1 MRYLWTEDTGAGLH
15 FWKLV
20 NQLFF
25 DNELVV
31 ENKGSNQGL
40 LDALIDLET
49 EDGDEYFVAF
59 DYVVDNQ
66 DIRNKYRMLK
76 SITDKSEGKIVILD
90 MICFEYLILA
100 FDKLV
105 EWTGTGKTDKIKI
118 RDKVLVAVEN
128 HRIDLSKIDDEKTL
142 QYEKNALNN
151 FKDVL
156 GKYCAINQFVEL
168 SKRCFL
174 VEHQNEIQKRDTFV
188 KLATEY
194 AVTLTNYDA
203 DSMVCEI
210 CRSYIVNVHLC
221 FETFLKDV
229 CRQIN
234 KYGKNEY
241 KPRIQEESY
250 LSCAVRNICGNN
262 LSDDMKPLYELCEY
276 YRLIRNTSVHDLCE
290 IDSHEKEYRK
300 LQKYNFKT
308 EAKFSKLVAPNKYEE
323 ISFDDFVMFSRSC
336 VELATYIF
344 EKMAYDYTKIALDIP
359 DKQISKWRKY
369 SKNRQEKALCLY
381 IKTLYKVDEEF
392 IEQIP
397 KLLNMIIDPIV

>member
-31 ENKGSNQGL
+31 ESKWSNQGL

-118 RDKVLVAVEN
+118 REEVLTAVES

-142 QYEKNALNN
+142 QYIAGFKRYSTERVMKSLVGELTENEKWSVKGSLMGECWY
-151 FKDVL
+151 KDCCISEHSDNL
-156 GKYCAINQFVEL
+156 RCGLPEVEDG
-168 SKRCFL
+168 S
-174 VEHQNEIQKRDTFV
+174 
-188 KLATEY
+188 
-194 AVTLTNYDA
+194 
-203 DSMVCEI
+203 
-210 CRSYIVNVHLC
+210 
-221 FETFLKDV
+221 
-229 CRQIN
+229 
-234 KYGKNEY
+234 
-241 KPRIQEESY
+241 
-250 LSCAVRNICGNN
+250 
-262 LSDDMKPLYELCEY
+262 
-276 YRLIRNTSVHDLCE
+276 
-290 IDSHEKEYRK
+290 
-300 LQKYNFKT
+300 
-308 EAKFSKLVAPNKYEE
+308 
-323 ISFDDFVMFSRSC
+323 
-336 VELATYIF
+336 
-344 EKMAYDYTKIALDIP
+344 EKMRMLIQSESVQKVLN
-359 DKQISKWRKY
+359 QI
-369 SKNRQEKALCLY
+369 
-381 IKTLYKVDEEF
+381 
-392 IEQIP
+392 
-397 KLLNMIIDPIV
+397 

>member
-1 MRYLWTEDTGAGLH
+1 M
-15 FWKLV
+15 
-20 NQLFF
+20 
-25 DNELVV
+25 
-31 ENKGSNQGL
+31 
-40 LDALIDLET
+40 
-49 EDGDEYFVAF
+49 
-59 DYVVDNQ
+59 
-66 DIRNKYRMLK
+66 
-76 SITDKSEGKIVILD
+76 
-90 MICFEYLILA
+90 
-100 FDKLV
+100 
-105 EWTGTGKTDKIKI
+105 
-118 RDKVLVAVEN
+118 
-128 HRIDLSKIDDEKTL
+128 
-142 QYEKNALNN
+142 YEKNALNN

-168 SKRCFL
+168 SKRCFV

-188 KLATEY
+188 ELATEY

-290 IDSHEKEYRK
+290 VDSHEKEYRK

-323 ISFDDFVMFSRSC
+323 ISFDDFVYLFRTPLVKDNIRVSVQCFADSC
-336 VELATYIF
+336 KSI
-344 EKMAYDYTKIALDIP
+344 
-359 DKQISKWRKY
+359 Y
-369 SKNRQEKALCLY
+369 S
-381 IKTLYKVDEEF
+381 
-392 IEQIP
+392 
-397 KLLNMIIDPIV
+397 LLSC